1 MELKLKVTRLR
12 SAELRRKELLEAAEE
27 LIADQGIHQVKL
39 RDIAGKAGM
48 TPNAALYYFDTL
60 EAIFEDVLAR
70 SIARYCDDR
79 QTIAD
84 GPDAPA
90 DKLRKLM
97 AAGLPGGAE
106 DRLGRLIYEM
116 GSFARTDAASAAR
129 YITLFERQ
137 VALYMGVLEAGAA
150 MGAFRLSA
158 SPRDIARSLVVMED
172 GLGLGLTNKVQTLK
186 RQEALALLEAYAGTM
201 TGLATREDKDD
212 EE

>member
-1 MELKLKVTRLR
+1 MKVTRLR

-48 TPNAALYYFDTL
+48 TPNAALYYFETL

-79 QTIAD
+79 QAIAD
-84 GPDAPA
+84 GAGAPA
-90 DKLRKLM
+90 EKLRRLM

-137 VALYMGVLEAGAA
+137 VAIYMAVLEAGAA
-150 MGAFRLSA
+150 RGEFRLSA
-158 SPRDIARSLVVMED
+158 SPREIARSLVVMED
-172 GLGLGLTNKVQTLK
+172 GLGLGLTNKVPTLK
-186 RQEALALLEAYAGTM
+186 WQEALGLLEAYAGTM
-201 TGLATREDKDD
+201 AGLKLREDDAD
-212 EE
+212 EA